1 MLIDFKVAMGNSSA
15 NLSQLHEARR
25 TNLPDQDWPQGV
37 QYADNSQE
45 RGNDIDYINHW
56 IVFWWKSTGN
66 HIFNHERWGV
76 PVFQKQPPPSWR
88 PWDPQVA
95 GWVGTF
101 TPYAGNLTHPH
112 LTSTSFLVGGFNH
125 LEKYKRQWKGWHP
138 IYYGRKTFW
147 NHQPAIYSYGFPM
160 LGTFPIAEVKKD

>member
-56 IVFWWKSTGN
+56 IVFW
-66 HIFNHERWGV
+66 
-76 PVFQKQPPPSWR
+76 
-88 PWDPQVA
+88 
-95 GWVGTF
+95 
-101 TPYAGNLTHPH
+101 
-112 LTSTSFLVGGFNH
+112 
-125 LEKYKRQWKGWHP
+125 
-138 IYYGRKTFW
+138 
-147 NHQPAIYSYGFPM
+147 
-160 LGTFPIAEVKKD
+160 